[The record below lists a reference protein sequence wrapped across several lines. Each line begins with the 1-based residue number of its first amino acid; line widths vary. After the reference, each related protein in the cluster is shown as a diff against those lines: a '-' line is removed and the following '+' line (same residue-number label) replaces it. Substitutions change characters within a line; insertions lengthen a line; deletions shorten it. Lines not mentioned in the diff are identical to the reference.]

1 MKHGEDRVCST
12 AVAINALLYT
22 WMNRN
27 EFIPSVPTVVK
38 EVVGNASL
46 WLANNVKKSKP
57 FNVMFSGSVKVDE
70 VSTFQFILTTF

>member
-22 WMNRN
+22 WMIGND
-27 EFIPSVPTVVK
+27 FVPGVPTAVK

-57 FNVMFSGSVKVDE
+57 FNVMFSGSVKAE
-70 VSTFQFILTTF
+70 VST

>member
-1 MKHGEDRVCST
+1 MRVFSGRTVEHGEDRVCST

-22 WMNRN
+22 WMKGDM
-27 EFIPSVPTVVK
+27 FLPSVPTAVK

-57 FNVMFSGSVKVDE
+57 YNVMFSGSVKEVE
-70 VSTFQFILTTF
+70 VST